1 MFQIK
6 AVAKIEVLTA
16 FALVNVLTDLRWA
29 FHVQDKAP
37 AIHYQEFVLFCK
49 NLCEFLLNIFAS

>member
-1 MFQIK
+1 MD
-6 AVAKIEVLTA
+6 ARGL
-16 FALVNVLTDLRWA
+16 
-29 FHVQDKAP
+29 AP